1 MTYVESY
8 LNQIS
13 NEEIK
18 KSVLQTIK
26 DVVPEHIE
34 NFSFR
39 EHVTGLLLGNV
50 QSGKTGQMFGLISAA
65 ADVGFKLFVLL
76 TTDNVY
82 LQNQT
87 FKRAIRDL
95 IDFEVCDENDETRF
109 FETKLRKPTLI
120 VLKKNTQI
128 LKTWKNNIA
137 SSKYCNGAPLFI
149 IDDEG
154 DAYPVISRCNFFR
167 TCTV

>member
-50 QSGKTGQMFGLISAA
+50 QSGKTGQMLRVSMR
-65 ADVGFKLFVLL
+65 L
-76 TTDNVY
+76 
-82 LQNQT
+82 
-87 FKRAIRDL
+87 
-95 IDFEVCDENDETRF
+95 
-109 FETKLRKPTLI
+109 LRKAGKSALSHTEA
-120 VLKKNTQI
+120 
-128 LKTWKNNIA
+128 W
-137 SSKYCNGAPLFI
+137 
-149 IDDEG
+149 
-154 DAYPVISRCNFFR
+154 
-167 TCTV
+167 